1 MSFLGYNLINIK
13 LRNMARYQPIVIEKT
28 TEILCILEE
37 TNFFKDYE
45 IENFDFTIKYLN
57 DKLTE
62 KFILGELDEESDDI
76 FEEEE
81 FNIILREI
89 VAGTILTDLKHKG
102 IVNSYEDDNTEELFF
117 LTKKGKN
124 MLKND
129 GDFNIR

>member
-1 MSFLGYNLINIK
+1 MSFLGYNLI
-13 LRNMARYQPIVIEKT
+13 YQPIVIEKT
-28 TEILCILEE
+28 TEILFILEE

-81 FNIILREI
+81 FDVILREI
-89 VAGTILTDLKHKG
+89 VAGSILTELKHKG

>member
-1 MSFLGYNLINIK
+1 
-13 LRNMARYQPIVIEKT
+13 MARYQPIVIEKT

-37 TNFFKDYE
+37 SNFFKDYE
-45 IENFDFTIKYLN
+45 IENFDFAIKYLN

-62 KFILGELDEESDDI
+62 KFILGELDEDSDNL

-81 FNIILREI
+81 FNVILREI
-89 VAGTILTDLKHKG
+89 IAGTILTELKQRG
-102 IVNSYEDDNTEELFF
+102 LVNSYEDDNTEELFF
-117 LTKKGKN
+117 LTQKGKK